1 MKQNKAFALTVAGV
15 IALIVVVLAGFGALY
30 TIDQGDVGVKLR
42 YGKIISVEQPGLG
55 FKTPIIDSIKE
66 ISVRRQTYSWE
77 KIGAYSA
84 DQQIAEI
91 DVSVTIDP
99 ISSKA
104 DHIYAQYGT
113 VKDMVTRIVS
123 PRMMTVAKNV
133 FGTFTAQRVVQ
144 KRKEFETEVS
154 EALRTAFI
162 GEPFTL
168 VSVQIQEISFT
179 PEYEKA
185 VSDKQRA
192 EVQVLTARQNAQA
205 AVAEAEGAKQSA
217 ILQAQ
222 GDAESRRLR
231 GEAEASAIAAK
242 GKALADNPALV
253 QLISA
258 ERWNG
263 ILPTT
268 MVPGGSLPFVNVK

>member
-1 MKQNKAFALTVAGV
+1 MNQSKAIALMATGV
-15 IALIVVVLAGFGALY
+15 VGLIVVLMVALGAFY

-42 YGKIISVEQPGLG
+42 YGKIVSVEQPGLG
-55 FKTPIIDSIKE
+55 FKTPIMDSIKE

-123 PRMMTVAKNV
+123 PRMMTVSKNV

-154 EALRTAFI
+154 EALRTAFA

-205 AVAEAEGAKQSA
+205 TVAQAEGAKQSA
-217 ILQAQ
+217 ILEAQ
-222 GDAESRRLR
+222 GWAESRKLQ
-231 GEAEASAIAAK
+231 GEAEATAIAAK

-263 ILPTT
+263 ILPAT
-268 MVPGGSLPFVNVK
+268 MVPGGAVPFVNVR

>member
-1 MKQNKAFALTVAGV
+1 MNKFLGTGITAIVGV
-15 IALIVVVLAGFGALY
+15 ALIVVFAAIGSFY
-30 TIDQGDVGVKLR
+30 TIDQGDIGVKLR
-42 YGKIISVEQPGLG
+42 YGKIVGLEQPGLG
-55 FKTPIIDSIKE
+55 FKTPWIDTIE
-66 ISVRRQTYSWE
+66 RISVRRQTYQWE
-77 KIGAYSA
+77 KIGAYTS
-84 DQQIAEI
+84 DQQIASI

-99 ISSKA
+99 ISNQA
-104 DHIYAQYGT
+104 DHIYAQYGNVT
-113 VKDMVTRIVS
+113 DMVTRIVT
-123 PRMMTVAKNV
+123 PRLLTVTKNV
-133 FGTFTAQRVVQ
+133 FGTFTAQKVVQ
-144 KRKEFETEVS
+144 NRKDFETQVGES
-154 EALRTAFI
+154 LRSAFD
-162 GEPFTL
+162 GEPFTMI
-168 VSVQIQEISFT
+168 SVQIQEISFT

-205 AVAEAEGAKQSA
+205 AIAQAEGEKQSA

-222 GDAESRRLR
+222 GEAEARRLR

-263 ILPTT
+263 ELPTS
-268 MVPGGSLPFVNVK
+268 MVPQGALPFINVK